1 MELQKYWDRAYGAV
15 IEHGP
20 NLLASL
26 VILVLAII
34 VGYALF
40 RMVRY
45 LINRTAFG
53 KSSQVEGQDIG
64 NVIGN
69 ALFWITI
76 LVSLPAVL
84 GTIGMGGL
92 LQPMQT
98 MAEKFLA
105 YLPNL
110 VGAGLLFGVGW
121 MVATVVRRALTSVL
135 KAAQADHLAAKF
147 GLAHITGDTGISNF
161 VGVLVFTLLIIPL
174 TIAALDA
181 LAIESI
187 SLPAKQMLESFL
199 GAIPNIFA
207 AAIVLLLAYLIGR
220 FASDALTNLLPTL
233 GVDRVGERI
242 GLRDEV
248 VGRASLSQ
256 IASYVA
262 FFAIMVFGTIE
273 SAKLLNFAIVSNL
286 LADFI
291 TLGGH
296 ILLGSAIIVFGV
308 ILADFVAGLVTKSA
322 DAKPFAGLLK
332 GAIIVLAA
340 AMGLRQMGVANE
352 IINTGFTLLLGSLA
366 VGAAIAIGWGGK
378 ETAGRLLE
386 KWTKGL

>member
-1 MELQKYWDRAYGAV
+1 MALQKYWDRAYGAV

-20 NLLASL
+20 NILASL
-26 VILVLAII
+26 VILALAI
-34 VGYALF
+34 VAGYALF
-40 RMVRY
+40 RSARY

-53 KSSQVEGQDIG
+53 KSSQAEGQDLG

-121 MVATVVRRALTSVL
+121 MLATVVRRALTGVL
-135 KAAQADHLAAKF
+135 KAAQADHLAEKF
-147 GLAHITGDTGISNF
+147 GLSHITGDTGISNF
-161 VGVLVFTLLIIPL
+161 VGVLAFTLLIIPV

-233 GVDRVGERI
+233 GVDHVAERI
-242 GLRDEV
+242 GLKGEV
-248 VGRASLSQ
+248 LGKASLSQ
-256 IASYVA
+256 IAGYVA
-262 FFAIMVFGTIE
+262 FFAIMVFGIIE
-273 SAKLLNFAIVSNL
+273 SAKLLNFAILSNL

-308 ILADFVAGLVTKSA
+308 MVADFVAGLVTKST

-332 GAIIVLAA
+332 AAIIVLAV

-352 IINTGFTLLLGSLA
+352 IINTGFALLLGAFA

-386 KWTKGL
+386 KWTKDL